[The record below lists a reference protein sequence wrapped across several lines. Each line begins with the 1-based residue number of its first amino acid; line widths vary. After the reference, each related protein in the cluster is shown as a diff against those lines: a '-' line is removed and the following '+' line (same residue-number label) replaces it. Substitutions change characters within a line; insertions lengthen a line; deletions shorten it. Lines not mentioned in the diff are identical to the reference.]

1 MEHGIWDRV
10 QNFYAT
16 LPKSPCVYQLRSS
29 LNPVLLDFYWHFITQ
44 ESLITSLSMRNK
56 FNLQLCSFW
65 KVRVDETGK
74 FNPLIIWLVLLVT
87 SLHPWVLFKSHLINT
102 SKGNLV
108 TVSLKKFQFSPK
120 KEQRLAIY
128 FLPRIMISYLYLVAQ
143 MVKCLPTM
151 WETWVQSLGWEDPLE
166 KE

>member
-1 MEHGIWDRV
+1 MEEMQRARYEEQVKRFHAQSEGAM
-10 QNFYAT
+10 F
-16 LPKSPCVYQLRSS
+16 PKSPCVYQLRSS

-108 TVSLKKFQFSPK
+108 TVSLKKFQFIHAS
-120 KEQRLAIY
+120 LDIW
-128 FLPRIMISYLYLVAQ
+128 SYLML
-143 MVKCLPTM
+143 LPPKVF
-151 WETWVQSLGWEDPLE
+151 ESE
-166 KE
+166 